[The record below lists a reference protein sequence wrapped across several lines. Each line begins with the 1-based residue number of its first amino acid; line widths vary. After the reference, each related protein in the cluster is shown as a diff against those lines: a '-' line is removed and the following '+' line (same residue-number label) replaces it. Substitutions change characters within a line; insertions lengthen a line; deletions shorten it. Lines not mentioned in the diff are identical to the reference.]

1 MKKEEPVA
9 TKNRTKDRGRGKLFL
24 VPKTPVSEGAVFEE
38 GDSPSFSTEKPSAPA
53 PEQALKPTALT
64 GRRASSSPVLQGGK
78 HAPSSP
84 VLQGEER
91 APSSPVLQG
100 EEHAPSS
107 PVLQGGKH
115 APSSPVLQGEERAP
129 SSTPRRDLSNN
140 LLRLERKAA
149 FFHFA
154 LQEIH
159 DLAG

>member
-1 MKKEEPVA
+1 MA
-9 TKNRTKDRGRGKLFL
+9 TKNRTKNQGRGKLFL

-38 GDSPSFSTEKPSAPA
+38 GDSPSFSAEKPSVPA

-64 GRRASSSPVLQGGK
+64 GRRASSSPAPQEAPQK
-78 HAPSSP
+78 EKSAFPSS
-84 VLQGEER
+84 V
-91 APSSPVLQG
+91 
-100 EEHAPSS
+100 
-107 PVLQGGKH
+107 
-115 APSSPVLQGEERAP
+115 
-129 SSTPRRDLSNN
+129 PRRDLSNN